1 MDTRGAVDLATC
13 LAGQQDGVLLRSQA
27 AALGVGASS
36 WRHLLA
42 GEWTHV
48 LAGVAYVPAAAMWR
62 ATPGPRAR
70 GHAAL
75 LRAGGLARLCLGSA
89 LRLHGIEGTP
99 VGDVEHA
106 LLPSSATRRQVR
118 GLALS
123 WRDCPPA
130 FRTDSGGLAAVSTV
144 FAVQEALRRW
154 DREHAVSVLD
164 SALQRQVLAP
174 AALARLRCSPL
185 SPERRAWID
194 LADRR
199 AESPL
204 ETRARL
210 FLGDRGLVGFVPQ
223 VTIWLR
229 GHGNVRVDFLR
240 DHLVLETAGR
250 SVHDAA
256 TPAARDRRR
265 QEALEAAGFVVVR
278 LTWWD
283 IVHAPDE
290 TVRRI
295 LRGMATAAA
304 RGQLR

>member
-1 MDTRGAVDLATC
+1 
-13 LAGQQDGVLLRSQA
+13 
-27 AALGVGASS
+27 
-36 WRHLLA
+36 
-42 GEWTHV
+42 
-48 LAGVAYVPAAAMWR
+48 VAREAR
-62 ATPGPRAR
+62 TQGPGHRR
-70 GHAAL
+70 CC
-75 LRAGGLARLCLGSA
+75 AGGLARLCLGSA

-99 VGDVEHA
+99 AADVEHA
-106 LLPSSATRRQVR
+106 LLPRSATRRQVR

-123 WRDCPPA
+123 WRECPPA
-130 FRTDSGGLAAVSTV
+130 FRTDSGGLAAVSAV

-154 DREHAVSVLD
+154 DRAHAVSVLD
-164 SALQRQVLAP
+164 SALQRDVLAP
-174 AALARLRCSPL
+174 ADLARLRCSPL

-240 DHLVLETAGR
+240 DHLVLETDGR

-283 IVHAPDE
+283 VVHAPDE

-295 LRGMATAAA
+295 LRGMATVAA